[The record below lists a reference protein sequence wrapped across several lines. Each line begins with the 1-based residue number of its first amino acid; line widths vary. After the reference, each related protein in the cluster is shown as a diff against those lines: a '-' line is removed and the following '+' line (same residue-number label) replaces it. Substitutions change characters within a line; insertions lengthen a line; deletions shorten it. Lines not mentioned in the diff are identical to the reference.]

1 MSSEAPAGS
10 AVRAS
15 DARAG
20 GATIVFD
27 GVCVLCNG
35 WVRFLLRHDRDGRYR
50 FASMQSASGRALLT
64 AHGLD
69 PDDPSSLLLIEHDLP
84 GVVARA
90 STDTD
95 AVRRVLAGLG
105 GAWRGA
111 HAMALMPRF
120 VRDALY
126 LRLARNRYR
135 WFGRRDT
142 CALPTPD
149 QAARFLD

>member
-1 MSSEAPAGS
+1 MSSEAPDGA
-10 AVRAS
+10 AARAS
-15 DARAG
+15 AARTG

-35 WVRFLLRHDRDGRYR
+35 WVRFLLRHDRHGRYR
-50 FASMQSASGRALLT
+50 FASMQSVSGRALLT

-69 PDDPSSLLLIEHDLP
+69 PDDPSSLLLIEHGQP
-84 GVVARA
+84 GVLARA

-105 GAWRGA
+105 GAWRVA

-120 VRDALY
+120 ARDALY
-126 LRLARNRYR
+126 VRVARNRYR
-135 WFGRRDT
+135 WFGRRDV
-142 CALPTPD
+142 CALPTPE
-149 QAARFLD
+149 QAVRFLD